1 MSTNSQVKLARW
13 SIGLVCIAVAFA
25 VILFYP
31 IPSLLEWQSP
41 LLKKAF
47 FILLLSSC
55 LCLWRILRG
64 PTPSDR
70 AAALD
75 ILGIL
80 ILGFCALL
88 GIPTGR
94 DWYIDI
100 GIAWALQSFISILA
114 FGKYLEGRSFD
125 E

>member
-1 MSTNSQVKLARW
+1 MRRLRW
-13 SIGLVCIAVAFA
+13 LSGLVFFGACFA
-25 VILFYP
+25 AILFLP

-41 LLKKAF
+41 LLKRAF
-47 FILLLSSC
+47 FILLLSGGC
-55 LCLWRILRG
+55 CLWRIMRG
-64 PTPSDR
+64 PTASDR

-80 ILGFCALL
+80 VLGFCALL

-94 DWYIDI
+94 DWYIDL

-114 FGKYLEGRSFD
+114 LSKHIEGRRFD

>member
-1 MSTNSQVKLARW
+1 MKRLRW
-13 SIGLVCIAVAFA
+13 FLGLMLIGAIFA
-25 VILFYP
+25 AIIFYP
-31 IPSLLEWQSP
+31 IPSLLGWQSE

-47 FILLLSSC
+47 FTLFFCGVFCMLRILL
-55 LCLWRILRG
+55 G
-64 PTPSDR
+64 PTSADR
-70 AAALD
+70 AVALD

-80 ILGFCALL
+80 IVGFCAIL

-114 FGKYLEGRSFD
+114 QAKYLEGRSLD